1 MRYTGLR
8 AGSNGAIMRE
18 RISEDYPDLLVME
31 PDYLDAAI
39 VGVVRRIGLEAV
51 CYNTDKVIELLMEH
65 DNMSYEDA
73 LEYFEYNMIGSWVGE
88 HTPVFLE

>member
-1 MRYTGLR
+1 
-8 AGSNGAIMRE
+8 MRE

-65 DNMSYEDA
+65 DKMSYEDA
-73 LEYFEYNMIGSWVGE
+73 LEYFEYNMIGAWVGE

>member
-1 MRYTGLR
+1 
-8 AGSNGAIMRE
+8 MRE

-31 PDYLDAAI
+31 PDYLDEAI
-39 VGVVRRIGLEAV
+39 IGVVRRIGLEAV

-65 DNMSYEDA
+65 DKMSYEDA
-73 LEYFEYNMIGSWVGE
+73 LEYFEYNMIGAWVGE

>member
-1 MRYTGLR
+1 
-8 AGSNGAIMRE
+8 MRE

-65 DNMSYEDA
+65 DKMSYEDA
-73 LEYFEYNMIGSWVGE
+73 LEYFEFNMIGAWVGE

>member
-1 MRYTGLR
+1 
-8 AGSNGAIMRE
+8 MRE

-65 DNMSYEDA
+65 DKMSYEEA
-73 LEYFEYNMIGSWVGE
+73 LEYFEYNMIGAWVGE

>member
-1 MRYTGLR
+1 
-8 AGSNGAIMRE
+8 MRE